1 MKSIFLVRHATND
14 WVGKRLAGRLPG
26 VHLNAEGK
34 KQAEALAERLYNEHV
49 RHAFQGLYSSPMER
63 AIETADPIAYRLGLP
78 VEPLDEVIEVDFGA
92 WEGRELQALR
102 EEPLWRVVQQTPS
115 RMRFPGG
122 ESVAEMQQR
131 AVAGVE
137 RVLATL
143 NDKGRA
149 IVVAHSDVIKA
160 IIAWYSGTH
169 LDHFQRF
176 VVSPASISV
185 IGFSDEGVP
194 HVVCVNDTAH
204 VPRPWVP
211 QAGNG
216 EETHG

>member
-34 KQAEALAERLYNEHV
+34 KQAEALADRLYTEHL
-49 RHAFQGLYSSPMER
+49 RHAFQAIYSSPMER
-63 AIETADPIAYRLGLP
+63 AVETANPVSQRLGLP
-78 VEPLDEVIEVDFGA
+78 VNLLDAVIEVDFGA
-92 WEGRELQALR
+92 WEGRELKDLR
-102 EEPLWRVVQQTPS
+102 DEPLWRVVQQTPS

-137 RVLATL
+137 QVVETL
-143 NDKGRA
+143 DEKGRA

-185 IGFSDEGVP
+185 IGFPKEGVP
-194 HVVCVNDTAH
+194 HVLCVNDTAH

-211 QAGNG
+211 EAANG
-216 EETHG
+216 EDNNG

>member
-1 MKSIFLVRHATND
+1 MKRIFLVRHATND

-34 KQAEALAERLYNEHV
+34 QQAEALAERLYVEHM
-49 RHAFQGLYSSPMER
+49 RHAFRAIYSSPMER
-63 AIETADPIAYRLGLP
+63 AVETATPLSQRIGLSINL
-78 VEPLDEVIEVDFGA
+78 LDAVIEVDFGA
-92 WEGRELQALR
+92 WEGRELKALR
-102 EEPLWRVVQQTPS
+102 DEPLWRVVQQTPS

-137 RVLATL
+137 QVVATL
-143 NDKGRA
+143 GEKERA
-149 IVVAHSDVIKA
+149 IIVAHSDVIKA

-185 IGFSDEGVP
+185 IGFPKEGVP
-194 HVVCVNDTAH
+194 HVLSVNDTAH

-211 QAGNG
+211 EAANG
-216 EETHG
+216 EADNG